1 MYVTAIV
8 SYICY
13 DTYIKDFLMVKAKS
27 EILMIIIVCVIFHNL
42 TEQEMEG
49 IPT

>member
-8 SYICY
+8 SYILY
-13 DTYIKDFLMVKAKS
+13 GTYIKDFDKTQARQ
-27 EILMIIIVCVIFHNL
+27 EILIIIFVCVIFHNL